1 MNRDVVQKVVLEE
14 LARLAPEAD
23 LGALPPRARLREE
36 LDIDSFDFLNL
47 LVALDGRLGV
57 SVPETDA
64 GKLATLD
71 ALVGYLAERATRAG

>member
-1 MNRDVVQKVVLEE
+1 MNRDAVQKVVLEE
-14 LARLAPEAD
+14 LARIAPEAD

-47 LVALDGRLGV
+47 LVALDARLGV

-64 GKLATLD
+64 GRLDTLD
-71 ALVGYLAERATRAG
+71 ALVGYLAERAPKSA